1 MELKSELINEI
12 DNFPTEIIEEMLR
25 WALVIKKLTTNI
37 EKRKK
42 ITVHTFHGDGLK
54 PDVNLSSSKE
64 LQDILSKVKPLK
76 RQAGLGGGKFWMSED
91 FDEPLSDDFWLGD
104 A

>member
-25 WALVIKKLTTNI
+25 WALVIKKFTNI
-37 EKRKK
+37 ESIALPNNIEKPKK

-54 PDVNLSSSKE
+54 PGINLNNSSE
-64 LQDILSKVKPLK
+64 LQDILN
-76 RQAGLGGGKFWMSED
+76 ED
-91 FDEPLSDDFWLGD
+91 RI